1 MKTRSMLLTTLL
13 LSLATLPG
21 SPAFAASPASAAE
34 TASDAAARRLIAEI
48 RAELR
53 PVEDQIRRSR
63 FVAALERGEVP
74 LSSLR
79 AFAGDQYNIIR
90 SDLRSNAAMA
100 SRFGTTPGGQFFRD
114 LVNGE
119 ALALG
124 YILDFARALG
134 LSEADLQAYEPR
146 PRAQTYP
153 SYVTALAHY
162 GTDADI
168 AASYLVNF
176 AVFGENTGR
185 MAVALRRKYGF
196 TAQDTAFFD
205 FFAGTDPNFEPQALA
220 IIGAGLRGCAKERDI
235 KRSARLL
242 QAYEKDF
249 WDAVAEN

>member
-1 MKTRSMLLTTLL
+1 MKTRSLVLTTLA
-13 LSLATLPG
+13 LSLAPL
-21 SPAFAASPASAAE
+21 SAFAQSAAVS
-34 TASDAAARRLIAEI
+34 TTSADTAARRLIAEI

-53 PVEDQIRRSR
+53 PVENQIRNAP
-63 FVAALERGEVP
+63 FLAALERGEVP

-79 AFAGDQYNIIR
+79 AFAGEQYNIIR
-90 SDLRSNAAMA
+90 SDLRSNAQMV
-100 SRFGTTPGGQFFRD
+100 SRFGTTPGGPFFID

-119 ALALG
+119 SIAFGLL
-124 YILDFARALG
+124 LDFARALG
-134 LSEADLQAYEPR
+134 MSEADLRAYEPR

-185 MAVALRRKYGF
+185 MANALRRRYGF
-196 TAQDTAFFD
+196 SARDTAFFD
-205 FFAGTDPNFEPQALA
+205 FFATSDPAFEPAALA
-220 IIGAGLRGCAKERDI
+220 IIGAGLQGCANERDI
-235 KRSARLL
+235 KRSVRLL

-249 WDAVAEN
+249 WDAVGQN